1 VKRVFLLVGVF
12 FLGAFV
18 WSVLPYSVS
27 ITYDGKSAEAETR
40 LGTPNNDTLEGT
52 QHRDLMWGREGDDVL
67 RGYGGK
73 DQLVSFATDTNNG
86 GSDQLY
92 GGADGDYLTSGD
104 NFDPDILRGGG
115 DDDWIDA
122 EDNSTNA
129 QPDDIDCGKG
139 KGDVAIHD
147 PNDVVVNC
155 ENAIAGP
162 VTPLFSP
169 DLGTH

>member
-1 VKRVFLLVGVF
+1 VKRAFLLVGVF

-27 ITYDGKSAEAETR
+27 ITYEGKSAEAATR
-40 LGTPNNDTLEGT
+40 EGTPNNDTLEGT
-52 QHRDLMWGREGDDVL
+52 PHRDPMWGLEGDDVL

-73 DQLVSFATDTNNG
+73 DQLVSHASDTNFG

-92 GGADGDYLTSGD
+92 GGADGDYLTSKD
-104 NFDPDILRGGG
+104 NHDPDILRGEG

-122 EDNSTNA
+122 KDNSTA
-129 QPDDIDCGKG
+129 AAPDDIDCGKG
-139 KGDVAIHD
+139 KGDVALHD

-155 ENAIAGP
+155 EN
-162 VTPLFSP
+162 TSQRP
-169 DLGTH
+169 DVSLLAPFV